1 MANTGQSLFFKF
13 ATLFFGLA
21 FTLASCSDDESEGLI
36 PPTPSENDQLK
47 ASYTTDRSK
56 VLKIGTTD
64 KFESYVWTVTDVAG
78 KDSIISQS
86 DTLTYLSAKT
96 GTLNVKL
103 TAIMGNVTYTYT
115 TEIKTQK
122 ESEAYNLYQ
131 TKVIDLLV
139 APGQFVNENN
149 QYGAFYEEGDTKASI
164 LAKANENY
172 IGKDSKLISLGGFG
186 GYIIVGF
193 DHTIVNS
200 NDPYH
205 FKITGNAFANFAE
218 PGVVMVAYDKNAN
231 GKPDDDE
238 WYELA
243 GSEYANS
250 IKNYEITYTKPNPLN
265 ADVPWT
271 DNQGNSGIVKRN
283 SFHNQASYF
292 PLWAGTDKITFKGT
306 LLPNQKSGN
315 VAFEYGYADNQPTS
329 DSFNI
334 NWAVDANGNKVVL
347 PGVDFIKVYTGQ
359 NKDGGIFGEIS
370 TEFKNVMDLTL
381 ED

>member
-1 MANTGQSLFFKF
+1 MTDTKQSNFFKF
-13 ATLFFGLA
+13 ATLFFGLIL
-21 FTLASCSDDESEGLI
+21 TLASCSSDESTELV
-36 PPTPSENDQLK
+36 PPTPSESDQLK

-56 VLKIGTTD
+56 VLKITTTD
-64 KFESYVWTVTDVAG
+64 KFESYAWSISDVAG

-103 TAIMGNVTYTYT
+103 TAIMANVTYTYN
-115 TEIKTQK
+115 TEVKTQK
-122 ESEAYNLYQ
+122 EAETYNLYQ

-149 QYGAFYEEGDTKASI
+149 QYGTFYEEGDTKASI

-186 GYIIVGF
+186 GYIVVGF

-200 NDPYH
+200 ADPYH

-218 PGVVMVAYDKNAN
+218 PGVVMVAYDKNGN
-231 GKPDDDE
+231 GQPDEDE

-243 GSEYANS
+243 GSEYVNS
-250 IKNYEITYTKPNPLN
+250 IKNYEITYTKPDPLD

-271 DNQGNSGIVKRN
+271 DNQGNSGVVKRN
-283 SFHNQASYF
+283 NYHKQASYF
-292 PLWAGTDKITFKGT
+292 PLWAETNTITFKGT
-306 LLPNQKSGN
+306 LLPNQASGN
-315 VAFEYGYADNQPTS
+315 AAYEYGYVDNQPNS

-334 NWAVDANGNKVVL
+334 KWAVDANGNSVTL